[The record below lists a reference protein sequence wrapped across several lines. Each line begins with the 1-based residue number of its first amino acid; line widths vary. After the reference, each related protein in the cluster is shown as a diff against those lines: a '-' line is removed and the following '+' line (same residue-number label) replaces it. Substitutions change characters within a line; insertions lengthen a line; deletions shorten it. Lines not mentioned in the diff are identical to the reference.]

1 MLCDFKA
8 GLEVISFSQI
18 STALNPPTSRI
29 PNNRQLRL
37 FEVMHAGSWHNRYP
51 GDTRIN
57 LDLAGLVS
65 LYDTTLAPSLVGLRG
80 SQERCDHRI
89 QGISPIDIEAVRS
102 SVSHALERSQSDRSG
117 VDWKTLFRV
126 VVDRYSDRLDLMEHL
141 LNSTLDN
148 DAVMDQAKKVHVQL
162 RVMLTSYIFRDTV
175 PSNASFDSAH
185 SWATPVFKACG
196 TAHTSSIA
204 SYMPSLNPSERLLL
218 QAVQETT
225 REICRITTKMWAAGA
240 LAGLDPYLP
249 LDSTPD
255 PAEIA
260 DLVDTWRQELSDLMA
275 WLDWSVWVRCRPA
288 CGPEEMCYLPS
299 WPVNVPRGPGPH
311 RPSPSQ
317 EIYDDIH
324 IFNTSLTDRVSFK
337 HDFLMQLASPAD
349 DWRKPQPKCIRRVE
363 PYGF

>member
-1 MLCDFKA
+1 
-8 GLEVISFSQI
+8 
-18 STALNPPTSRI
+18 
-29 PNNRQLRL
+29 
-37 FEVMHAGSWHNRYP
+37 MHAGSWHNRYP

-57 LDLAGLVS
+57 LDLARLVS

-141 LNSTLDN
+141 LNSTLEN

-162 RVMLTSYIFRDTV
+162 RVMLTSYIFHDTV

-196 TAHTSSIA
+196 TTHTSSIA

-260 DLVDTWRQELSDLMA
+260 DLVDTWRQELSDLMT

-288 CGPEEMCYLPS
+288 CGPEVTCRDMTALPTLAYLQF
-299 WPVNVPRGPGPH
+299 VRKCV
-311 RPSPSQ
+311 
-317 EIYDDIH
+317 
-324 IFNTSLTDRVSFK
+324 T
-337 HDFLMQLASPAD
+337 FLL
-349 DWRKPQPKCIRRVE
+349 
-363 PYGF
+363 GL

>member
-1 MLCDFKA
+1 
-8 GLEVISFSQI
+8 
-18 STALNPPTSRI
+18 
-29 PNNRQLRL
+29 
-37 FEVMHAGSWHNRYP
+37 MHAGSWHNRYP

-65 LYDTTLAPSLVGLRG
+65 LYDTTLAPSLVGLRD

-141 LNSTLDN
+141 LSSTLEN

-162 RVMLTSYIFRDTV
+162 RVMLTSYIFHATV

-225 REICRITTKMWAAGA
+225 VAFRAEKPFWFQPSLSLKRHATHRCITLPAGHLSA
-240 LAGLDPYLP
+240 TSQNIYVILVFSKISILLTLYRPYPAITPP
-249 LDSTPD
+249 LYT
-255 PAEIA
+255 
-260 DLVDTWRQELSDLMA
+260 
-275 WLDWSVWVRCRPA
+275 A
-288 CGPEEMCYLPS
+288 CG
-299 WPVNVPRGPGPH
+299 
-311 RPSPSQ
+311 
-317 EIYDDIH
+317 
-324 IFNTSLTDRVSFK
+324 K
-337 HDFLMQLASPAD
+337 
-349 DWRKPQPKCIRRVE
+349 
-363 PYGF
+363 